1 MNILC
6 DGDSMKNN
14 LTENTH
20 DSYSD
25 VLKRLK
31 QYRKKMKINQT
42 SMGQKIGL
50 TQSHYSKVERRDKI
64 ISHDALMKLDEH
76 GLDMD
81 FLITGIVAKKTV
93 LDDLFWECPLKQR
106 AVFLNLMFVYVNSA
120 LNTLGKQKILPCNR
134 EMAILEFHL
143 TEKTDH
149 HTDMIWKC
157 IRDASGLTQERFA
170 YELDMGLKSYRE
182 IENERTMPNAEILT
196 ILYERY
202 GYYPSLVNKM
212 NPNYLLMINEV
223 WLEIPDNMQSEIEIL
238 LQSHLNF
245 IAK

>member
-1 MNILC
+1 M
-6 DGDSMKNN
+6 GDSMKNSFN
-14 LTENTH
+14 ESTN

-31 QYRKKMKINQT
+31 EYRKKMKINQT
-42 SMGQKIGL
+42 NMGKKIGL

-64 ISHDALMKLDEH
+64 ISHDALMKLDEI
-76 GLDMD
+76 GVDMD

-93 LDDLFWECPLKQR
+93 LDDLFLECPLKQK

-120 LNTLGKQKILPCNR
+120 LNALGKNQSLPCNR

-143 TEKTDH
+143 KEKTDK
-149 HTDMIWKC
+149 HTDMIWRC

-182 IENERTMPNAEILT
+182 IESERTMPNAEILT

-202 GYYPSLVNKM
+202 GYYPSLLNKSI
-212 NPNYLLMINEV
+212 PNYLLMIDEV
-223 WLEIPDNMQSEIEIL
+223 WIKLPDNMQSEIVTL
-238 LQSHLNF
+238 LKSHLKF
-245 IAK
+245 IEK